1 MTIRVID
8 GTPHVYLEG
17 VGLVPVR
24 GASPR
29 DAQALDQVIAFALL
43 TGHDRTTVAGLD
55 GASDLCRPGCQRPPW
70 PGLRLP
76 VPPYAGY

>member
-8 GTPHVYLEG
+8 GMPHVYQEG

-24 GASPR
+24 GASLR

-43 TGHDRTTVAGLD
+43 TGPDTMTVPGLD
-55 GASDLCRPGCQRPPW
+55 VVPDIPEVEEKRPIGFRP
-70 PGLRLP
+70 
-76 VPPYAGY
+76 

>member
-8 GTPHVYLEG
+8 GTPHVYLAG

-29 DAQALDQVIAFALL
+29 DAQALDNIVAFAVL
-43 TGHDRTTVAGLD
+43 TGHDTTTA
-55 GASDLCRPGCQRPPW
+55 
-70 PGLRLP
+70 PGLEV
-76 VPPYAGY
+76 VPDIPEVEERRPIGFRP